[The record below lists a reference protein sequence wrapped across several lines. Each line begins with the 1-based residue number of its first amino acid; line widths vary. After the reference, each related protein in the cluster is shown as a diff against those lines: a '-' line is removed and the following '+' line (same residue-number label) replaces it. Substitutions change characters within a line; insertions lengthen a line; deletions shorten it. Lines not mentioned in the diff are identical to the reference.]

1 VCPKSPRR
9 LIFRPP
15 AGELNPLLGKVITR
29 EGGSNP
35 TRFCLNLSA
44 KIYRQAASDPP
55 SNCARIYLH
64 VLPERPQAAVSTLPP
79 LPNRL
84 PWLAKWLG
92 R

>member
-1 VCPKSPRR
+1 
-9 LIFRPP
+9 
-15 AGELNPLLGKVITR
+15 
-29 EGGSNP
+29 
-35 TRFCLNLSA
+35 LNLSA